1 MNSFKTAAATHFAA
15 FSLLCTAAYGQNSVS
30 GKVLD
35 AETREPEVAAVAQI
49 LKDGQSLTYTITDT
63 AGAFALAVQSSG
75 AATLRIENLGR
86 KTVEREI
93 TLGGSISLGEILIE
107 NDAEMLESASVSAL
121 RNLVKVNANS
131 LSYDVEH
138 DVDAKSL
145 TVLDLLRKVPMVTVD
160 AQDNISVNGSSSF
173 KVYVDGRPNQMLT
186 GNPSQM
192 FKAMPA
198 SMIKSIEVVTNP
210 GAKYDAEGAGGV
222 LEIKTAGGSGQNVV
236 KDGMYGTVMAG
247 TDTRGRAEGGFSIN
261 VQKGKWTFGGNL
273 NGDLQRFPAVQA
285 TSKTIYDNGGT
296 QTMVETSTTGKSKQ
310 NGLMGNFNISFEP
323 DTNNLF
329 SASAGLFRFGNR
341 SLAPD
346 ARTQYSVDGVGTYGY
361 TSDTDS
367 KMSWTSVNA
376 SFDYQHTF
384 KHNRERL
391 LTLSYQ
397 YSGTPYKNNSLMS
410 LAYDN
415 SLGEERTSKNDD
427 RSDEHTFQ
435 ADFTTPLGKGQT
447 LSSGLKYIYR
457 HNSAD
462 DFYNESE
469 SIYDYYNHIGAAYS
483 EYNGIFGRFALTAG
497 VRYEHTFQKVN
508 YGDVYKNFRTDY
520 GNLVPNASVQWNLSE
535 MNNLA
540 LSYNMRIRRPDIE
553 ILNPYVNQID
563 PEKKSYG
570 NPDINA
576 VRNHNIRLAFNTAS
590 PKWVLSL
597 GLSERIIA
605 GDIES
610 YSFYDGS
617 VLNTTYGNIVQRSAT
632 SLDAFA
638 NWNISSET
646 RLFMN
651 GSVNYVREHSSQ
663 LGQSNNSWMA
673 DAFAGCQTTIFW
685 KMRLSAM
692 TFLNSRNYSLQGYT
706 NGMGFAMLS
715 LTKNFFDD
723 KLSVSVQG
731 MTPYSGR
738 RLKIYSY
745 SEGDAFTSESTQLV
759 PLQSIGVHLSYTF
772 GQAQHA
778 AGKSVRR
785 SINNDDIDRSS
796 AGGESAGGVSLP
808 TM

>member
-1 MNSFKTAAATHFAA
+1 MNYFKTATAVFIAAS
-15 FSLLCTAAYGQNSVS
+15 SLLCATANAQNSVS

-35 AETREPEVAAVAQI
+35 AETREPEVAAVAQL
-49 LKDGQSLTYTITDT
+49 LKDGQSITYTVTDS
-63 AGAFALAVQSSG
+63 AGAFSLAVRNSG
-75 AATLRIENLGR
+75 TATLRIENLGR
-86 KTVEREI
+86 KTIEREI
-93 TLGGSISLGEILIE
+93 TLGGGTDLGEILIE

-186 GNPSQM
+186 NNPSQM

-198 SMIKSIEVVTNP
+198 GIIKSIEVVTNP

-222 LEIKTAGGSGQNVV
+222 LEIKTAAGSGPGVV
-236 KDGMYGTVMAG
+236 EDGVYGTVMAG
-247 TDTRGRAEGGFSIN
+247 ADTRGRTQGGLSIN
-261 VQKGKWTFGGNL
+261 AQKGKWTFGGNL
-273 NGDLQRFPAVQA
+273 NNDRQRFPAVDA
-285 TSKTIYDNGGT
+285 KFKSTYDNSGI
-296 QTMVETSTTGKSKQ
+296 QTLVETSTIAKTSN
-310 NGLMGNFNISFEP
+310 NGISGNFNISFEP

-329 SASAGLFRFGNR
+329 SASAGIMRYGNR
-341 SLAPD
+341 AIAPD
-346 ARTQYSVDGVGTYGY
+346 TRTQYSMNGTSTYGY
-361 TSDTDS
+361 TSDSDS
-367 KMSWTSVNA
+367 KMSWTSLNA
-376 SFDYQHTF
+376 SFDYQHSF
-384 KHNRERL
+384 KNNRERL

-397 YSGTPYKNNSLMS
+397 YSGTPYKNNSLMN
-410 LAYDN
+410 LTYDTG
-415 SLGEERTSKNDD
+415 LCEERTSKNDD

-435 ADFTTPLGKGQT
+435 TDFTTPLGKGQT

-469 SIYDYYNHIGAAYS
+469 SIYDYYNHIAAAYS
-483 EYNGIFGRFALTAG
+483 EYNALLGRFAVTAG

-508 YGDVYKNFRTDY
+508 YGEVYKNFRTEY
-520 GNLVPNASVQWNLSE
+520 GNLVPNASAQWNLNEAS
-535 MNNLA
+535 NLA

-553 ILNPYVNQID
+553 ILNPYVDQID

-638 NWNISSET
+638 NWNITSET

-651 GSVNYVREHSSQ
+651 GSLNYIHEHSSQ
-663 LGQSNNSWMA
+663 LGQSNHSWMA

-692 TFLNSRNYSLQGYT
+692 AFMNSRRYSLQGYT

-715 LTKNFFDD
+715 LSKSFFEE
-723 KLSVSVQG
+723 KLSVSVNG
-731 MTPYSGR
+731 MTPCNGR

-745 SEGDAFTSESTQLV
+745 SEGYGFTSESTQLV
-759 PLQSIGVHLSYTF
+759 PLQSIGMHLSYTF
-772 GQAQHA
+772 GQIRHA
-778 AGKSVRR
+778 ASKSVRR
-785 SINNDDIDRSS
+785 SINNDDIDRRGT
-796 AGGESAGGVSLP
+796 GGESTGNVSMP
-808 TM
+808 SM

>member
-1 MNSFKTAAATHFAA
+1 MNSFKTAAAVFFAA
-15 FSLLCTAAYGQNSVS
+15 LSLLCGTANAQNIVS

-35 AETREPEVAAVAQI
+35 AETREPEVAAVAQL
-49 LKDGQSLTYTITDT
+49 LKEGQSLTYTITDST
-63 AGAFALAVQSSG
+63 GAFSLAVGSGG

-86 KTVEREI
+86 KTIEREI
-93 TLGGSISLGEILIE
+93 TLGGRCDLGEILIE
-107 NDAEMLESASVSAL
+107 NDAELLESASVSAL

-138 DVDAKSL
+138 DVDSKSL

-186 GNPSQM
+186 SNPSQM

-222 LEIKTAGGSGQNVV
+222 LEIKTLGGSGQSVV
-236 KDGMYGTVMAG
+236 EDGVYGTVMSGA
-247 TDTRGRAEGGFSIN
+247 DTRGGTEGGLSLN
-261 VQKGKWTFGGNL
+261 AQKGKWTFGGNL
-273 NGDLQRFPAVQA
+273 NGSRQHFPAVEA
-285 TSKTIYDNGGT
+285 SGKTVYDNGGI
-296 QTMVETSTTGKSKQ
+296 QTLIETSTTGKS
-310 NGLMGNFNISFEP
+310 NSNNLMGNLNISFEP

-329 SASAGLFRFGNR
+329 SASAGLFRFGN
-341 SLAPD
+341 SSQAPD
-346 ARTQYSVDGVGTYGY
+346 ARTAYSVDGVGTYGY
-361 TSDTDS
+361 TSDSDS
-367 KMSWTSVNA
+367 KMSWTSLNA
-376 SFDYQHTF
+376 SFDYQHIF
-384 KHNRERL
+384 KNNRERL
-391 LTLSYQ
+391 LNLSYQ
-397 YSGTPYKNNSLMS
+397 YSGTPYKNNSLMN
-410 LAYDN
+410 LTYDTGL
-415 SLGEERTSKNDD
+415 SEKRTSENDD

-483 EYNGIFGRFALTAG
+483 EYNALLGRFAITAG

-508 YGDVYKNFRTDY
+508 YGEVYKNFSTDY
-520 GNLVPNASVQWNLSE
+520 GNLVPNASVQWNLGD

-553 ILNPYVNQID
+553 ILNPYVDQID

-570 NPDINA
+570 NPDITA

-617 VLNTTYGNIVQRSAT
+617 VLNTTYGNIVQRSST
-632 SLDAFA
+632 GLDAFA
-638 NWNISSET
+638 NYNISSQT

-651 GSVNYVREHSSQ
+651 GNLYYVRENSSY

-673 DAFAGCQTTIFW
+673 EAFVGCQTTIFW

-692 TFLNSRNYSLQGYT
+692 SFYNSRNYSLQGYT
-706 NGMGFAMLS
+706 NGLGFAMLS
-715 LTKNFFDD
+715 LTKTFFED
-723 KLSVSVQG
+723 KLSVSFQG
-731 MTPYSGR
+731 MTPYSGS

-745 SEGDAFTSESTQLV
+745 SEGKGFTSESTKMV
-759 PLQSIGVHLSYTF
+759 PLQSVGLHLSYTF
-772 GQAQHA
+772 GQSRYAS
-778 AGKSVRR
+778 GKSVRR
-785 SINNDDIDRSS
+785 SINNDDIDRST
-796 AGGESAGGVSLP
+796 GGSSTGGVNLP